1 MHHSRKIVNSIT
13 LTWTFTSATMLW
25 LNNQLIT
32 WELCLN
38 MVRSTTGKEL
48 KSFGINLFTLSSV
61 ANQANI
67 NLFWLNHQ
75 WTPLKTE
82 SRWPRS
88 CLRRLMLRDSLLECK
103 QHLLSTLKWQDQERD
118 KETLITF
125 TNRIWLELLSTQVMV
140 WLTFSQFA
148 MELLLKVVWN
158 IFLWPVVTLLNL
170 SENR

>member
-1 MHHSRKIVNSIT
+1 MHHSRRIVNFIT

-25 LNNQLIT
+25 LNNQLMT
-32 WELCLN
+32 WELCSD

-48 KSFGINLFTLSSV
+48 KSFGINLSTLSSV

-88 CLRRLMLRDSLLECK
+88 CLRRLMSRDSLLVCK
-103 QHLLSTLKWQDQERD
+103 PHLLYTLKWQDQERD
-118 KETLITF
+118 KETLIIF
-125 TNRIWLELLSTQVMV
+125 MNRIWLELSSIQVMV
-140 WLTFSQFA
+140 WLTFSQFV
-148 MELLLKVVWN
+148 MEQLSKVVWN
-158 IFLWPVVTLLNL
+158 IFHWLVVTLLNL

>member
-1 MHHSRKIVNSIT
+1 MHHSRKIVSSTT
-13 LTWTFTSATMLW
+13 LTWTFTSVTMLW
-25 LNNQLIT
+25 LSNQLIT
-32 WELCLN
+32 WELCSN

-48 KSFGINLFTLSSV
+48 KSSGTNLSTLSSV

-67 NLFWLNHQ
+67 NLFWLNHL

-88 CLRRLMLRDSLLECK
+88 CLRHLMSRDSLLVCK
-103 QHLLSTLKWQDQERD
+103 PHLLYTLKWRDQERD

-125 TNRIWLELLSTQVMV
+125 TSKIWLELLSIQVMV

-158 IFLWPVVTLLNL
+158 TFH
-170 SENR
+170 